1 MNKNFLDKVIEQIV
15 SETRIDYNELSPTL
29 YTPFPYPPVIISF
42 STFPPRFLF
51 SSFTNHCKDVYG
63 LNDGEIIYVW
73 KKYVNSIKDK
83 IRNNG

>member
-1 MNKNFLDKVIEQIV
+1 MDYKFLNKVVDQIV

-29 YTPFPYPPVIISF
+29 YTPFPYPPLIISF

-51 SSFTNHCKDVYG
+51 SSFTNHCRDVYG

-73 KKYVNSIKDK
+73 KKYVNSIINK
-83 IRNNG
+83 IENE

>member
-1 MNKNFLDKVIEQIV
+1 MNKKFLDKVVDQIV

-29 YTPFPYPPVIISF
+29 YTPFPYPPLIISF

-51 SSFTNHCKDVYG
+51 SSFTNHCRDVYG

-73 KKYVNSIKDK
+73 KKYVNIIKDK
-83 IRNNG
+83 IKNG